1 MNDKMNGSMPEIL
14 DRCLSRNQSGTA
26 TIKECLQEHPE
37 HAEALA
43 TLLGIA
49 VEVHSELAPP
59 EPGKAFVSTAKT
71 RLLNRLRA
79 AQKGTPRAKARR
91 VRKLRWA
98 RQPAYILVSVVLAL
112 GLLVMSAG
120 VARASGGAL
129 PGDALYGVKRTIEE
143 ARLALTW
150 TATGDAVLLTQFIDG
165 RLVETEALLAVGRE
179 DDLGVSLAGYEDML
193 ARLIDLAD
201 QTPISGG
208 PGSLEH
214 IQASLARHIQTLQR
228 VQVQVPPAAQEAISN
243 AIDQSN
249 HGQEVIEYVRSGG
262 SPSDLAPGQLKKT
275 PGQPEGPP
283 EDRGWGKE
291 KDKTPK
297 PKPKDETPELLP

>member
-1 MNDKMNGSMPEIL
+1 MNDKTNGSLPEIL

-26 TIKECLQEHPE
+26 TIQECLQEHPE

-49 VEVHSELAPP
+49 GEVHSEMAPP
-59 EPGKAFVSTAKT
+59 EPGEAFVSTTQT

-79 AQKGTPRAKARR
+79 SQKRTSRTVARR
-91 VRKLRWA
+91 ARRLKWA
-98 RQPAYILVSVVLAL
+98 WQPAYILVSVVLAL

-120 VARASGGAL
+120 VAWASEGAL
-129 PGDALYGVKRTIEE
+129 PGDAFYGVKRTVEE

-150 TATGDAVLLTQFIDG
+150 TAVSEAALLTQYIDG
-165 RLVETEALLAVGRE
+165 RMSETEELLAADRE
-179 DDLGVSLAGYEDML
+179 DDIVVSLAGYEDML
-193 ARLIDLAD
+193 SRLIDLAGH
-201 QTPISGG
+201 TPISGG

-214 IQASLARHIQTLQR
+214 IQESLTRHIQTLQR
-228 VQVQVPPAAQEAISN
+228 VQGQVPPAAQEAIN
-243 AIDQSN
+243 KAIDHSN

-262 SPSDLAPGQLKKT
+262 DPSDLAPGQLKKT
-275 PGQPEGPP
+275 PSQPGGPP

-297 PKPKDETPELLP
+297 PKQKDETPEPLP

>member
-1 MNDKMNGSMPEIL
+1 MNDSLPEIL
-14 DRCLSRNQSGTA
+14 DRCLSQNQSGTA
-26 TIKECLQEHPE
+26 TIQECLQEHPE

-49 VEVHSELAPP
+49 GEVHSELAPP
-59 EPGKAFVSTAKT
+59 EPGEAFVSTAQA

-79 AQKGTPRAKARR
+79 TQKETPRAKARR
-91 VRKLRWA
+91 IRRLRWA
-98 RQPAYILVSVVLAL
+98 RQPAYILASVVVAL

-120 VARASGGAL
+120 VARASEGAL

-150 TATGDAVLLTQFIDG
+150 TAVSEAELLTQYIDG
-165 RLVETEALLAVGRE
+165 RMAETEALLAAGRE
-179 DDLGVSLAGYEDML
+179 DDLGMSLAGYEHML
-193 ARLIDLAD
+193 SRLIDLAG
-201 QTPISGG
+201 QTSISGG
-208 PGSLEH
+208 PGSLEY
-214 IQASLARHIQTLQR
+214 IQESLTRHIQTLQR
-228 VQVQVPPAAQEAISN
+228 VQVQVPPAAQEAINN
-243 AIDQSN
+243 AIDHSN

-262 SPSDLAPGQLKKT
+262 NPSDLAPGQLKKT
-275 PGQPEGPP
+275 PGQPGGPP

-297 PKPKDETPELLP
+297 PKLKDENPEPLP

>member
-1 MNDKMNGSMPEIL
+1 MNDKMNGSLPEIL

-26 TIKECLQEHPE
+26 TIKQCSQEYPE

-43 TLLGIA
+43 ALLRIA
-49 VEVHSELAPP
+49 GEVHSELAPP
-59 EPGKAFVSTAKT
+59 EPGGAFVSTAQT

-79 AQKGTPRAKARR
+79 AQEGTPRAKARQ
-91 VRKLRWA
+91 VRRLKWA
-98 RQPAYILVSVVLAL
+98 RQPAYILASVVLAL

-120 VARASGGAL
+120 VAWASEGSL
-129 PGDALYGVKRTIEE
+129 PGDALYSVKRTIEE

-150 TATGDAVLLTQFIDG
+150 TAVSEAALLTQYIDG
-165 RLVETEALLAVGRE
+165 RMAETEALLAAGRE
-179 DDLGVSLAGYEDML
+179 EDLGMSLAGYGDML
-193 ARLIDLAD
+193 SRLIDLAG
-201 QTPISGG
+201 QAPISGG

-214 IQASLARHIQTLQR
+214 IQESLTRHIQTLQR
-228 VQVQVPPAAQEAISN
+228 VQVQVPPAAQAAISQ
-243 AIDQSN
+243 AIDHSN

-275 PGQPEGPP
+275 PGQPGGPP
-283 EDRGWGKE
+283 EDRGPGKE

-297 PKPKDETPELLP
+297 PKLKDEAPEPLP